1 MVVRCGRARLR
12 RSGEATS
19 VSDGPQPRKRWL
31 TSLKRAQQRVPE
43 AVAVATIAEGEA
55 DIFDLFA
62 LPRREVS

>member
-12 RSGEATS
+12 RSN
-19 VSDGPQPRKRWL
+19 
-31 TSLKRAQQRVPE
+31 QRQRRPTAEKTLVDKSETRTAE

-62 LPRREVS
+62 LHRREVS